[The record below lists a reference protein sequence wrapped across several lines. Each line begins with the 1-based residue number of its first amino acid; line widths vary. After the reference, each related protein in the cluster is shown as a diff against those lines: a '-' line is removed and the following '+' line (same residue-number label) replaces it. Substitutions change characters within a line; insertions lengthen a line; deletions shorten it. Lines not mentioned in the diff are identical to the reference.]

1 MIKIYDTM
9 TRSLRDFVPLTEN
22 VVNMYVCGPTVY
34 NYIHIGNARSAVAFD
49 TIRRY
54 FEYCGCLL
62 YTSFL
67 HVFWIFIIP
76 HFERNL
82 RC

>member
-54 FEYCGCLL
+54 LSIVAIQS
-62 YTSFL
+62 T
-67 HVFWIFIIP
+67 IFP
-76 HFERNL
+76 TL
-82 RC
+82 RM